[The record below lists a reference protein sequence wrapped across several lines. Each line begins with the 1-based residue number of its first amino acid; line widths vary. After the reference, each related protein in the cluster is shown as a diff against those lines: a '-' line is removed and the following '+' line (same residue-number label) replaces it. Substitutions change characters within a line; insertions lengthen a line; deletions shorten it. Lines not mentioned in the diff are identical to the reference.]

1 MSRSSDEGQV
11 EPSGKGQVEPTAA
24 LAAVFAVCVGVSLYA
39 GVLHGA
45 LPGPGERAVA
55 TQAVDRVHEQASTA
69 GVVRPGKLDRAP
81 AAAPAGH
88 RLNATLTVG
97 ERRWRVGPAP
107 PAAADGATRR
117 VSVHLG
123 PASVRPGRLGVV
135 LWKRQ
140 GEDR

>member
-1 MSRSSDEGQV
+1 MSRPSDE
-11 EPSGKGQVEPTAA
+11 GQVEPTAA
-24 LAAVFAVCVGVSLYA
+24 LVAVFAVCVGVSLYA

-55 TQAVDRVHEQASTA
+55 VQAVDRVHEETSTA
-69 GVVRPGKLDRAP
+69 GVVRPRKLDRAL

-107 PAAADGATRR
+107 PADADGATRR
-117 VSVHLG
+117 VSVRLG
-123 PASVRPGRLGVV
+123 SASVRPGRLDVV
-135 LWKRQ
+135 VWK
-140 GEDR
+140 